1 MLIGTIAALGN
12 GAAFPLMLLMFGNM
26 TDVFTDRSFD
36 LCKFNFT
43 ELDQF
48 CPPGVELTAQN
59 FLEEYK
65 KCNFSGSNFTIP
77 ENQFTTKIREQALW
91 LVIIGGATM
100 LIGYFQVAFW
110 SIACERQTRRLRE
123 ILFRSILNKEISY
136 FDINKTGELNTR
148 LTEDINKVHDGIGDK
163 ISSALQF
170 FATFI
175 GGMALGF
182 IKGWKLTLVVLSV
195 SPILFGGAV
204 ILVQIIAKATSEEL
218 KSYAKAGAVAEEVF
232 SSIRTVFS
240 YNGANYESERYER
253 HLRTVKMNGI
263 RKGAIT
269 GAFLGFL
276 FLIIFCAYAL
286 GFWYG
291 ANLVREKGYSIGTVL
306 TVFFSIIT
314 AVFSLGQA
322 VPHLQALAQARGAAY
337 TLWLIIDTPSKI
349 VSDSESGIK
358 ADDLIG
364 DVQFTNVNFV
374 YPSRPDVPVHN
385 GLSFSAQQG
394 ETIALVGTSGC
405 GKSTC
410 MQLLQRFYDPV
421 SGSVMIG
428 GHRVNEYH
436 LGWLRQHIG
445 VVSQEPILFQTT
457 IAENIRLGRLEATQ
471 QEIEDAAR
479 IANAHDFIMTL
490 PQKYDTLVGER
501 GAQMSGGQKQRIAI
515 ARALIRD
522 PRILLLDEATSALDT
537 ESESIVQDALNRAS
551 KGRTTI
557 VIAHRLSTIVH
568 ASKIIVIDKGT
579 VIEEGNHQSLMNLK
593 GNYYGLVESQNLRTN
608 MSDETELEDEN
619 EDDLTDDKK
628 DSRTASLGDDV
639 RNPAE
644 TTFEERQNGQT
655 TAQDD
660 KNVKGSGRSPFF
672 TMLKMNKPELCYII
686 FGCIA
691 CICNG
696 GVQPAFGVILSKVI
710 AVFQE
715 CDLHAQEKRV
725 NFYVIIFVGLG
736 GLMLITMF
744 LQTFFFTIS
753 GEALTQRL
761 RAKIFR
767 LLLRQEIAYFD
778 QLENSTGALCTRL
791 STEASAVQGATGIRI
806 GTMLQNFSNLGV
818 GIILAFFYGWA
829 LTLIVLAF
837 VPFMIAAGF
846 LQTYLLTGFANKDKK
861 ALEEAG
867 KIAVEAISNIR
878 TVAQL
883 VKEPYFGDEYC
894 KLLDIPLRNSLRR
907 AHVFAILFSFTNSI
921 MFFAQAALFTFGGWM
936 VDRGS
941 MTFENVM
948 LVLNCLLFGAMAVG
962 QTASLSPDYSKAID
976 ASKHILALFERT
988 PEIDNG
994 ATDGDTFENF
1004 KGEINFVDLQFRY
1017 PNRPEVP
1024 VLKRFNL
1031 NIKPHQQVALVGAS
1045 GCGKSTTIQLIE
1057 RFYNPTS
1064 GQLLIDH
1071 HDVSSLNLQWWRS
1084 KIGFVSQEPILF
1096 DASIRE
1102 NIAYGD
1108 TSRYVTMAEIC
1119 EAAKNANIHRF
1130 IETLPEQY
1138 ETNVGA
1144 KGTQL
1149 SGGEKQR
1156 IAIARALIRNPSILL
1171 LDEATSALDTESERI
1186 VQDALDRASK
1196 GRTTIV
1202 IAHRLSTIQNSD
1214 VICVLHRGR
1223 IVEQGIHDDLLATK
1237 GLYYRLAQAK
1247 K

>member
-1 MLIGTIAALGN
+1 
-12 GAAFPLMLLMFGNM
+12 
-26 TDVFTDRSFD
+26 
-36 LCKFNFT
+36 
-43 ELDQF
+43 
-48 CPPGVELTAQN
+48 
-59 FLEEYK
+59 
-65 KCNFSGSNFTIP
+65 
-77 ENQFTTKIREQALW
+77 
-91 LVIIGGATM
+91 
-100 LIGYFQVAFW
+100 
-110 SIACERQTRRLRE
+110 
-123 ILFRSILNKEISY
+123 
-136 FDINKTGELNTR
+136 
-148 LTEDINKVHDGIGDK
+148 
-163 ISSALQF
+163 
-170 FATFI
+170 
-175 GGMALGF
+175 
-182 IKGWKLTLVVLSV
+182 
-195 SPILFGGAV
+195 
-204 ILVQIIAKATSEEL
+204 
-218 KSYAKAGAVAEEVF
+218 
-232 SSIRTVFS
+232 
-240 YNGANYESERYER
+240 
-253 HLRTVKMNGI
+253 
-263 RKGAIT
+263 
-269 GAFLGFL
+269 
-276 FLIIFCAYAL
+276 
-286 GFWYG
+286 
-291 ANLVREKGYSIGTVL
+291 
-306 TVFFSIIT
+306 
-314 AVFSLGQA
+314 
-322 VPHLQALAQARGAAY
+322 
-337 TLWLIIDTPSKI
+337 
-349 VSDSESGIK
+349 
-358 ADDLIG
+358 
-364 DVQFTNVNFV
+364 
-374 YPSRPDVPVHN
+374 
-385 GLSFSAQQG
+385 
-394 ETIALVGTSGC
+394 
-405 GKSTC
+405 
-410 MQLLQRFYDPV
+410 
-421 SGSVMIG
+421 MIG

-551 KGRTTI
+551 K
-557 VIAHRLSTIVH
+557 
-568 ASKIIVIDKGT
+568 
-579 VIEEGNHQSLMNLK
+579 
-593 GNYYGLVESQNLRTN
+593 
-608 MSDETELEDEN
+608 
-619 EDDLTDDKK
+619 DDKK

-639 RNPAE
+639 RNAAE

-660 KNVKGSGRSPFF
+660 KNVK
-672 TMLKMNKPELCYII
+672 
-686 FGCIA
+686 
-691 CICNG
+691 
-696 GVQPAFGVILSKVI
+696 
-710 AVFQE
+710 
-715 CDLHAQEKRV
+715 
-725 NFYVIIFVGLG
+725 
-736 GLMLITMF
+736 
-744 LQTFFFTIS
+744 
-753 GEALTQRL
+753 
-761 RAKIFR
+761 
-767 LLLRQEIAYFD
+767 
-778 QLENSTGALCTRL
+778 
-791 STEASAVQGATGIRI
+791 
-806 GTMLQNFSNLGV
+806 
-818 GIILAFFYGWA
+818 
-829 LTLIVLAF
+829 
-837 VPFMIAAGF
+837 
-846 LQTYLLTGFANKDKK
+846 DKK

-867 KIAVEAISNIR
+867 K
-878 TVAQL
+878 
-883 VKEPYFGDEYC
+883 
-894 KLLDIPLRNSLRR
+894 
-907 AHVFAILFSFTNSI
+907 
-921 MFFAQAALFTFGGWM
+921 
-936 VDRGS
+936 
-941 MTFENVM
+941 
-948 LVLNCLLFGAMAVG
+948 VG

-1017 PNRPEVP
+1017 PNRSEVP

-1156 IAIARALIRNPSILL
+1156 IGKCCPLLCSAIARALIRNPSILL

-1223 IVEQGIHDDLLATK
+1223 IVEQGIHDDLLARK

>member
-240 YNGANYESERYER
+240 YNGANYESE
-253 HLRTVKMNGI
+253 
-263 RKGAIT
+263 
-269 GAFLGFL
+269 
-276 FLIIFCAYAL
+276 
-286 GFWYG
+286 
-291 ANLVREKGYSIGTVL
+291 
-306 TVFFSIIT
+306 
-314 AVFSLGQA
+314 SLGQA

-358 ADDLIG
+358 TDDLIG

-551 KGRTTI
+551 KG
-557 VIAHRLSTIVH
+557 
-568 ASKIIVIDKGT
+568 
-579 VIEEGNHQSLMNLK
+579 NHQSLMNLK

-660 KNVKGSGRSPFF
+660 KNVK
-672 TMLKMNKPELCYII
+672 
-686 FGCIA
+686 
-691 CICNG
+691 
-696 GVQPAFGVILSKVI
+696 
-710 AVFQE
+710 VFQE

-791 STEASAVQGATGIRI
+791 STEASAVQG
-806 GTMLQNFSNLGV
+806 
-818 GIILAFFYGWA
+818 
-829 LTLIVLAF
+829 
-837 VPFMIAAGF
+837 
-846 LQTYLLTGFANKDKK
+846 DKK

-1223 IVEQGIHDDLLATK
+1223 IVEQGIHDDLLARK